1 MLLYCRDALFLSLNY
16 SIFAFHF
23 LRAYNQQGQPGA
35 LKYALGDTPH
45 SPTLQPSAPMR

>member
-35 LKYALGDTPH
+35 PKYALGYTTHGPK
-45 SPTLQPSAPMR
+45 LQPSTPMC